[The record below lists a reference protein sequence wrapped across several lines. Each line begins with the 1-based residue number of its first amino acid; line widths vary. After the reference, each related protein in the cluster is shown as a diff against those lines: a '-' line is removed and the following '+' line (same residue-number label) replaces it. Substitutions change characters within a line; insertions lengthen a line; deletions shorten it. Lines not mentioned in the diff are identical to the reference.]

1 MTSSRSPRHQPTTTL
16 RHTSPA
22 IRLRFGC
29 ERVVRKGLFELPPTV
44 NLLWLPHFFVLFPLL
59 SPRRGRQCGAGVE
72 ARATMSAQGS
82 ESTHSASFP
91 CPCDDFNTGA
101 YPGKNPNGLSARPP
115 QKHRTGY
122 RTGGRSCTARLL
134 PTESYRYRCM
144 RSATYT
150 RRHVTRRPRPGGPD
164 RARAHHHTS
173 PPRRLMRT
181 GADRGGRAAMCD
193 EYAVRCLNVGR
204 SRYRTFTARN
214 DGGRLS
220 SVHA

>member
-1 MTSSRSPRHQPTTTL
+1 MPRDQSRPIVLAFHVAF
-16 RHTSPA
+16 PA
-22 IRLRFGC
+22 
-29 ERVVRKGLFELPPTV
+29 
-44 NLLWLPHFFVLFPLL
+44 
-59 SPRRGRQCGAGVE
+59 
-72 ARATMSAQGS
+72 
-82 ESTHSASFP
+82 

-134 PTESYRYRCM
+134 PTESNGYGGAVPRVYYPRSLTESYRYRCM

-150 RRHVTRRPRPGGPD
+150 RRHVTRRTRPGGPD

-173 PPRRLMRT
+173 PPRRLTRT

>member
-1 MTSSRSPRHQPTTTL
+1 M
-16 RHTSPA
+16 
-22 IRLRFGC
+22 
-29 ERVVRKGLFELPPTV
+29 KGLFEKGCSNSHPQLTCFGYPIFSFSSHCF
-44 NLLWLPHFFVLFPLL
+44 LL
-59 SPRRGRQCGAGVE
+59 GAGGSVGRAVE

-173 PPRRLMRT
+173 PPRRLTRT